1 MIEVNKRKAKILQE
15 TLVQWQEQ
23 KFLSEEQA
31 TQLKDSILIQN
42 FDWRKLAKY
51 SFVLAVLCVIGA
63 VISILADNFLLEWL
77 FDFLGTEWGAVIVS
91 SLFATGFILWGGKKK
106 RHPLEK
112 QFTSEALLAIGGIFI
127 GVAII
132 FFGNAIS
139 TGSGHFSLLLLL
151 GAFIYA
157 PLAIY
162 YQSISLWS
170 LLLFSST
177 AWFGSELGYWVDF
190 NETVLGLSYFVW
202 YLVWG
207 GLLIG
212 VSKGLEQHP
221 RVINFA
227 PLTYVVGLLVLFF
240 NMWFLSIDIYAW
252 LSSNWAAWAW
262 TFILAGASFAA
273 LVWGIKKEDL
283 GLKAIGLGFL
293 LLNIYTK
300 YIQYLWDELHSAIFF
315 SILAA
320 SFWFIGSRAEDIW
333 SGRFWKGSDDLLDN
347 F

>member
-1 MIEVNKRKAKILQE
+1 MIEANKRQAKVLKDAL
-15 TLVQWQEQ
+15 TQWQQQ
-23 KFLSEEQA
+23 KLLSEEQA
-31 TQLKDSILIQN
+31 NQLNNSIIIQT
-42 FDWRKLAKY
+42 FDWKKLAKY
-51 SFVLAVLCVIGA
+51 SFVLAILCVIGS
-63 VISILADNFLLEWL
+63 VISILADNFLLELL
-77 FDFLGTEWGAVIVS
+77 FNILGTEWGAVIVS

-112 QFTSEALLAIGGIFI
+112 KFTSEALLAIGGIFI

-132 FFGNAIS
+132 FFGEAIS

-151 GAFIYA
+151 GAIIYA

-177 AWFGSELGYWVDF
+177 AWFGSELGYLVDYE
-190 NETVLGLSYFVW
+190 ETILGLSYFVW

-207 GLLIG
+207 GFLIG

-227 PLTYVVGLLVLFF
+227 PITYTLGLLVVFF
-240 NMWFLSIDIYAW
+240 NMWFLSIDIYSWLADGWVAW
-252 LSSNWAAWAW
+252 VW
-262 TFILAGASFAA
+262 TVLLAMASFAA
-273 LVWGIKKEDL
+273 LVWGIKQEDFTLKAL
-283 GLKAIGLGFL
+283 GLCFL

-300 YIQYLWDELHSAIFF
+300 YIQYLWEELHSAIFF
-315 SILAA
+315 AILAA
-320 SFWFIGSRAEDIW
+320 SFWLIGTRAEDIW
-333 SGRFWKGSDDLLDN
+333 SGRFWKGSDDLLDDV
-347 F
+347 